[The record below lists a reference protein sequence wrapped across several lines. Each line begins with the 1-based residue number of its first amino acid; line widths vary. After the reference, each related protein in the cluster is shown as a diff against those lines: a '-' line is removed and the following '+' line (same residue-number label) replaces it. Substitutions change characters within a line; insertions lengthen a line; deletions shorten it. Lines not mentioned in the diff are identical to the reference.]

1 MDRGAWW
8 TIVHGIAESDMT
20 EQLALIIYYHKTFLK
35 YEILS
40 SKMQLAHI
48 RNCMPLCPVGFRKT
62 SQSK

>member
-1 MDRGAWW
+1 MDRGAWRA
-8 TIVHGIAESDMT
+8 TVHRIAESDAT
-20 EQLALIIYYHKTFLK
+20 ERLALVIYYRKTFLK

-48 RNCMPLCPVGFRKT
+48 RNCMPLCPVGFRKI